1 LKKLFTNQSNTL
13 EEGFE
18 VRWSVVDDEE
28 ICHDCMKFGVKC
40 GYNNNVYLLGKFNRW
55 NIYLRDKPLFTMF
68 SLNFWMN
75 NFIVTHACT
84 HKLFCDID
92 NNIVI
97 MFLSNLS

>member
-40 GYNNNVYLLGKFNRW
+40 GYNNNVYLLGKFNR
-55 NIYLRDKPLFTMF
+55 
-68 SLNFWMN
+68 
-75 NFIVTHACT
+75 
-84 HKLFCDID
+84 
-92 NNIVI
+92 
-97 MFLSNLS
+97 